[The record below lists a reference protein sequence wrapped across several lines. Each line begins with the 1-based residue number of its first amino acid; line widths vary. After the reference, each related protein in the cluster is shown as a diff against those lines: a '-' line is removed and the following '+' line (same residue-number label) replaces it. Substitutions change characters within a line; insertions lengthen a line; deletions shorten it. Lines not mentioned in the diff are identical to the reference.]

1 MACFGC
7 QWILF
12 AGLRIYW
19 VRQNR
24 KRAALILEREAAG
37 TFEEH
42 DEFADKTDMEDLR
55 FRYNL

>member
-1 MACFGC
+1 M
-7 QWILF
+7 LF

-19 VRQNR
+19 VRQNK
-24 KRAALILEREAAG
+24 KRAALIVEQEAAG

-42 DEFADKTDMEDLR
+42 NEFADKTDMEDLR